1 MELQGRQMFMKRKK
15 EPSLEG
21 FLSLKC
27 GRWDLNP
34 SLSSKTLEK
43 WRVPRIMLSF
53 VPKFVPRMINKK
65 AVSGFEFLTFYVY
78 N

>member
-1 MELQGRQMFMKRKK
+1 MCNDMKKLQGGQKFMKKQKK

-34 SLSSKTLEK
+34 HEHTPTRSLVLPVCQFQHSRTTK
-43 WRVPRIMLSF
+43 IMI
-53 VPKFVPRMINKK
+53 P
-65 AVSGFEFLTFYVY
+65 FL
-78 N
+78 

>member
-1 MELQGRQMFMKRKK
+1 
-15 EPSLEG
+15 
-21 FLSLKC
+21 
-27 GRWDLNP
+27 
-34 SLSSKTLEK
+34 
-43 WRVPRIMLSF
+43 MLSF

>member
-1 MELQGRQMFMKRKK
+1 MCNDMKKLQGGQKFMKKQKK

-34 SLSSKTLEK
+34 HEHTPTRSLVLPVCQF
-43 WRVPRIMLSF
+43 RHFCILF
-53 VPKFVPRMINKK
+53 C
-65 AVSGFEFLTFYVY
+65 AVALLKQRRLL
-78 N
+78 

>member
-1 MELQGRQMFMKRKK
+1 
-15 EPSLEG
+15 
-21 FLSLKC
+21 
-27 GRWDLNP
+27 
-34 SLSSKTLEK
+34 
-43 WRVPRIMLSF
+43 MLSFVPKF